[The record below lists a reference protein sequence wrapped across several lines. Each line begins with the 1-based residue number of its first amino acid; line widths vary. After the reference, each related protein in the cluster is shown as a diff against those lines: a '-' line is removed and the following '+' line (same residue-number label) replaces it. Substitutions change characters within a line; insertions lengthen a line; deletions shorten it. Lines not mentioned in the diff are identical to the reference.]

1 VGAKRLSRSRFASPF
16 AFRFSPADS
25 FRRDVASEIF
35 QACDVTEVNDP
46 DFRMAA
52 DFPGFRLFA
61 GSISPL
67 HDTEM
72 KQLMNAAKSFSPTNE
87 NVRKCF
93 AVKD

>member
-1 VGAKRLSRSRFASPF
+1 
-16 AFRFSPADS
+16 
-25 FRRDVASEIF
+25 
-35 QACDVTEVNDP
+35 
-46 DFRMAA
+46 MATA
-52 DFPGFRLFA
+52 FPGFQLFA

-72 KQLMNAAKSFSPTNE
+72 KQLMNAAERFSTTCE